1 MIYLDKNNNDDNVL
15 CDACLDDYFDEKNK
29 DDLVMCDSCNVAV
42 HQSCYGHGL
51 LRAFPEGEWFCER
64 CQHLK

>member
-1 MIYLDKNNNDDNVL
+1 MIYLEKNNDDDNIL

-51 LRAFPEGEWFCER
+51 L
-64 CQHLK
+64 